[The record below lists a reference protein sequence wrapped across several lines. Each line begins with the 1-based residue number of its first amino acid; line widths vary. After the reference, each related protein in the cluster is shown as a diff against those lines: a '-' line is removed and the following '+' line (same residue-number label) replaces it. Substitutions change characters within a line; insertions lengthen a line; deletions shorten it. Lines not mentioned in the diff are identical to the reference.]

1 MNEIF
6 DKTPMKILK
15 GIVISIILTFIL
27 LLIYAALLTYTELGE
42 NTIEPVVIGIT
53 AVSIFIR
60 KRNCRKRHKKEW
72 YNKSEA

>member
-6 DKTPMKILK
+6 DKTPVKILK
-15 GIVISIILTFIL
+15 GIIISIILTFIL

-60 KRNCRKRHKKEW
+60 KWNCWKKHKKEW
-72 YNKSEA
+72 DNKSEA